1 MVAVIEVA
9 LIVALT
15 VTVIIGLN
23 LLYFGLKR
31 RLLNPSPVMR
41 DHDYAF
47 HEIQPQLI
55 CELFDYKIER

>member
-1 MVAVIEVA
+1 MVVVIEVA

-15 VTVIIGLN
+15 VTAIIGLN

-31 RLLNPSPVMR
+31 RLLNPSPVVR

-47 HEIQPQLI
+47 HDIQPQHI
-55 CELFDYKIER
+55 YKLFDYRIER